1 MIQVQVNISPELQT
15 AIAQLT
21 AAITLN
27 SPNNLIGSIDQLT
40 AAVKAHT
47 VALQANTA
55 AVGGETKALSS
66 LTTVEQEIAEELK
79 PTAQSATLHLVAAG
93 GKGIPFMP
101 VTIQLGG
108 PGASAAPAP
117 AGSAPGIGFEE
128 WDQPNGAGN
137 ELAPIGPMSYVSAS
151 PNIATVD
158 GSGNI
163 VAVAA
168 GSSEI
173 TATDTGNGETA
184 SDVVTVVDVAQSATL
199 NLVANA
205 ASKQVATKA
214 QIAAAAT
221 KAAVPKK

>member
-79 PTAQSATLHLVAAG
+79 PTAQSATLH
-93 GKGIPFMP
+93 PSR
-101 VTIQLGG
+101 
-108 PGASAAPAP
+108 SAEKE
-117 AGSAPGIGFEE
+117 FLLC
-128 WDQPNGAGN
+128 Q
-137 ELAPIGPMSYVSAS
+137 
-151 PNIATVD
+151 
-158 GSGNI
+158 
-163 VAVAA
+163 
-168 GSSEI
+168 
-173 TATDTGNGETA
+173 
-184 SDVVTVVDVAQSATL
+184 
-199 NLVANA
+199 
-205 ASKQVATKA
+205 
-214 QIAAAAT
+214 
-221 KAAVPKK
+221 